1 MQSSLQIIAKPAPL
15 AVAMPEREDSI
26 AFLEGLT
33 TAGRMEIRRKVEAMG
48 MMDDLIS
55 GGAARSAAAVAVERH
70 FSGYKGMSRSYLAA
84 MHKIWSVGGQRPN
97 VHGQPDGFVYS
108 PHDWRIFLKRYTNG
122 SRENAI
128 SNPLFTAF
136 VRSLFAETNRIDAS
150 VNSVYNRLLD
160 MWYAGKPVP
169 GYGTIFEWCSREH
182 RPVPSG
188 GIRRKSDR
196 PAGWSP
202 KNISRMLPRSRA
214 VRALVQKGEHAAH
227 SHWGDQ
233 LLRDRSQLRPF
244 ELIAL
249 DDVRF
254 DIKVLLKLPNGT
266 YQPVYPL
273 AIFAIDVATGLILA
287 KAVVGQYTRYRDMDG
302 GPLGTKRGIQ
312 QADTAFLL
320 SCMLEQYGVPADWPM
335 HILAENAAASLSEA
349 DKQLFTSMLGIQFE
363 TTGLVHRKLTAS
375 GFMEQ
380 GGMPW
385 SKGWIEAF
393 FRGMHTRINH
403 LKGTTGN
410 RYDNTHGSHDALVRH
425 TMRLIETARSRN
437 IPVSELAL
445 PLYQLDEFHAI
456 LDEYIARLNNRV
468 AHRLQGFCKV
478 VECEL
483 QPGEFL
489 RVDTPGAADIIPVGA
504 EIRHRMESPTERFV
518 RLMSGHTMRQVPRD
532 YLFTLRM
539 DRRVITVRNE
549 QVSWIDTDISSDP
562 LIFRDEASREALR
575 AYNSCK
581 KALIGFLSSD
591 RSQVHLFT
599 NDDKHQYVASPSLVR
614 RVDIADE
621 HAILKRAGEV
631 DRSRNLDRTYAA
643 ELLAPREAEYA
654 AMREHNARVLGT
666 DRQEPTIA
674 DTIEAAETIARAS
687 SVRSRKTRQAST
699 SLDAS
704 ALLDDDEADYEAPA
718 PYTTAPSF
726 NGEDLL

>member
-1 MQSSLQIIAKPAPL
+1 MQSSLQVIEASSSITAY
-15 AVAMPEREDSI
+15 MPEREDSI
-26 AFLEGLT
+26 AFLAGLT
-33 TAGRMEIRRKVEAMG
+33 MAERREIHRKVEAMTLI
-48 MMDDLIS
+48 DDLIASGQSRHSASIAVARRFSGLSGMSHNQLSNMHRIWAS
-55 GGAARSAAAVAVERH
+55 GGR
-70 FSGYKGMSRSYLAA
+70 K
-84 MHKIWSVGGQRPN
+84 PN
-97 VHGQPDGFVYS
+97 RDGVPDGQLFA
-108 PHDWRIFLKRYTNG
+108 PHDWRMFIKSYTNG
-122 SRENAI
+122 RPDSAL
-128 SNPLFTAF
+128 SNKAFVAF
-136 VRSLFAETNRIDAS
+136 VRSLFAETTRSDAS
-150 VNSVYNRLLD
+150 VNAVYHRILD
-160 MWYAGKPVP
+160 LWYAGKPVP
-169 GYGTIFEWCSREH
+169 GYGTIFEWCATHH

-188 GIRRKSDR
+188 SVRRPADR
-196 PAGWSP
+196 PSGWSAR
-202 KNISRMLPRSRA
+202 NISRMLPRSRA

-233 LLRDRSQLRPF
+233 LLRDRSKLRPF

-410 RYDNTHGSHDALVRH
+410 RYDNTNGSHEALVRH
-425 TMRLIETARSRN
+425 TMRLISTAQEKR
-437 IPVSELAL
+437 IPVSELSL

-456 LDEYIARLNNRV
+456 LDEYITRLNNRV
-468 AHRLQGFCKV
+468 EHRLQGFCKV

-483 QPGEFL
+483 QPGHFL
-489 RVDTPGAADIIPVGA
+489 RVDAPGAADIIPAGA
-504 EIRHRMESPTERFV
+504 SISHRMESPTERFV
-518 RLMSGHTMRQVPRD
+518 RLMSGHTMRSVPRD

-575 AYNSCK
+575 AYNSGK

-599 NDDKHQYVASPSLVR
+599 NDNKHQYVASPSIVR
-614 RVDIADE
+614 RIDIADE

-631 DRSRNLDRTYAA
+631 DRSRNLDRAYAA
-643 ELLAPREAEYA
+643 ELLAPRDAEYA

-666 DRQEPTIA
+666 DRQDPTIA
-674 DTIEAAETIARAS
+674 DTIEAAETLARAT
-687 SVRSRKTRQAST
+687 SVRSRKTRQASP

-704 ALLDDDEADYEAPA
+704 ALLDDDADYDAPA